1 MRGRGP
7 PRLSMGKD
15 LVEREGW
22 TRGRERAEERRW
34 DGMGGGGEEG
44 RRKAGMFTGGGQ
56 WRPWPS
62 GAQAIFF
69 KIIIIIIIKNN

>member
-34 DGMGGGGEEG
+34 DGMGRAAAGRRGEG
-44 RRKAGMFTGGGQ
+44 RRGCSPERGSGGHGQ
-56 WRPWPS
+56 AEPRL
-62 GAQAIFF
+62 FF
-69 KIIIIIIIKNN
+69 KK